1 MAPSPLN
8 SFNVLIADSDQQLAS
23 ISKMMLKAMGF
34 TNIQIT
40 PSGAK
45 ALAMIKTGDFDFL
58 ITDWMLKDLDG
69 ISLIHHIRRDPD
81 SPNPTLP
88 VIMLTGRMEQ
98 ADVQKARDN
107 GIHEYVVKPF
117 SAQAIYNRLERIVE
131 FPRYFVV
138 GKEFVGPDRRHR
150 KDDVPAVDRRKKK
163 ILPSREPLDSA
174 GAIQGVDSAKLWL
187 PDFSLKHKLGRDV
200 TLASIITPAVLGQ
213 AQTLIESATAESLQW
228 VKDDLA
234 ELKSLAE
241 MLSKN
246 RDRTALIGEI
256 TEVALMIASRSGT
269 FGYTR
274 ASEVA
279 YMLYLFGRK
288 HLDAHNLNHYTVIEK
303 HIEVL
308 QIIFGQNIRNDEGD
322 IVVIIKQLK
331 ALTDKYTR

>member
-1 MAPSPLN
+1 MASPLN
-8 SFNVLIADSDQQLAS
+8 KFHVLIADSDQQLAS
-23 ISKMMLKAMGF
+23 ISKMMLKGMGF

-40 PSGAK
+40 PSGTK
-45 ALAMIKTGDFDFL
+45 ALAMIKTGNFDFL
-58 ITDWMLKDLDG
+58 ITDWNLKDLDG
-69 ISLIHHIRRDPD
+69 ISLINHIRRDPD

-98 ADVQKARDN
+98 ADVQHARDN

-117 SAQAIYNRLERIVE
+117 SAQTIYNRLERIVE

-150 KDDVPAVDRRKKK
+150 KDDAPPATDRRKKK
-163 ILPSREPLDSA
+163 VLPNRKPLNPAD
-174 GAIQGVDSAKLWL
+174 AIQGENGAKLWL

-200 TLASIITPAVLGQ
+200 TLESIITPAVLGQ
-213 AQTLIESATAESLQW
+213 AQTLIDSATEASLQW
-228 VKDDLA
+228 VKDDLKD
-234 ELKSLAE
+234 LKYLADTLYQERGRIAIIEE
-241 MLSKN
+241 M
-246 RDRTALIGEI
+246 TEI
-256 TEVALMIASRSGT
+256 ALMIASRSGT

-279 YMLYLFGRK
+279 YMLYLFCRK
-288 HLDAHNLNHYTVIEK
+288 QLDAHNPNHYTVIEK

-322 IVVIIKQLK
+322 IVVIIRQLK
-331 ALTDKYTR
+331 ALTDKYTM

>member
-1 MAPSPLN
+1 MASPLN
-8 SFNVLIADSDQQLAS
+8 NFNVLIADSDQQLAS
-23 ISKMMLKAMGF
+23 ISKLMLKGMGF

-45 ALAMIKTGDFDFL
+45 ALAMIKTGNFDFL
-58 ITDWMLKDLDG
+58 ITDWNLKELDG
-69 ISLIHHIRRDPD
+69 ISLINRIRRDPD

-98 ADVQKARDN
+98 TDVQKARDN

-117 SAQAIYNRLERIVE
+117 SAQTIYNRLERIVE

-150 KDDVPAVDRRKKK
+150 KDAPPTTDRRKKK
-163 ILPSREPLDSA
+163 ILPNRKPFDTA
-174 GAIQGVDSAKLWL
+174 GAIQDDDAAKLWL
-187 PDFSLKHKLGRDV
+187 PDFSLKHKLGKDV
-200 TLASIITPAVLGQ
+200 SLESVITPAVLGQ
-213 AQTLIESATAESLQW
+213 AQTLIDSATEESLQW
-228 VKDDLA
+228 IKDDLK
-234 ELKSLAE
+234 ELKSLADTLYRE
-241 MLSKN
+241 RN
-246 RDRTALIGEI
+246 RTGIIEEI
-256 TEVALMIASRSGT
+256 TEVSLMIASRSGT
-269 FGYTR
+269 FGYSR

-308 QIIFGQNIRNDEGD
+308 QIIFGKNIRNDEGD
-322 IVVIIKQLK
+322 IVLIIRQLK
-331 ALTDKYTR
+331 ALTDKYTK